1 MNKPM
6 ILASGLALSLIL
18 SAAAG
23 AAEPAPAKAAPSAVK
38 SEEKSGTSAKGNAAA
53 VVNISKVTA
62 TVEAIDLPTRTVTLT
77 GPKGKSVVLEVSSEV
92 RNLDQVKVG
101 DKVTVEFYEG
111 ITAEI
116 KDPSAS
122 TKEVK
127 LTDAAVRAAPGERPN
142 GGVGTALTATVQIE
156 FVDSIRHIVHFKGPA
171 GKTRIVKVEKPEFR
185 KLLKKLKAGDKVELT
200 FFEAL
205 AINVKPAK

>member
-1 MNKPM
+1 MKKSM

-18 SAAAG
+18 SATAG
-23 AAEPAPAKAAPSAVK
+23 AAEPAPAKAPSAVQT
-38 SEEKSGTSAKGNAAA
+38 EQKSGTSAKGDAAA
-53 VVNISKVTA
+53 VVNVSKVTA

-77 GPKGKSVVLEVSSEV
+77 GAKGKTVVLEVSDAV

-101 DKVTVEFYEG
+101 DKVSVEYYEG
-111 ITAEI
+111 VTAEI
-116 KDPSAS
+116 KEPSAS

-127 LTDAAVRAAPGERPN
+127 LTDAAVRAAPGQRPN

-156 FVDSIRHIVHFKGPA
+156 FVDSIRHVVHFKGPA